1 MTRRFAVLI
10 MVCAGFAFA
19 DSPGDHPIE
28 NIFRPLSTPAYEI
41 SDVSLLAVIIC
52 AVIFVVVAGLLAYV
66 VVRYRRRP
74 GDSDAE
80 PPQVYGSN
88 QIEAAWTV
96 IPLLIVFV
104 LIMVS
109 ARVIASVQ
117 NAKAPPNALHATVI
131 GHQWWWE
138 FRYPSLNIVTADE
151 LHVPLSDPAD
161 PQPTFLKLES
171 ADVAHS
177 FWAPR
182 LNGKTDVIPNRDND
196 MWLDPHEAGDFI
208 GNCAEYCGTQH
219 ANMLLH
225 VIVQPKAD
233 FEKWVAEQRL
243 PAVDDP
249 AVAADKQ
256 VFLSVSCVNCH
267 TVRGTSATGGFGP
280 DLTHL
285 MSRKVLASGVISNTP
300 ENLRAWIEDPQAIKP
315 GCLMP
320 AMHLTGKELDSVVA
334 YLRTLK

>member
-1 MTRRFAVLI
+1 MTRRLAVLTV
-10 MVCAGFAFA
+10 VCAELVFAGTA
-19 DSPGDHPIE
+19 GDHPIE
-28 NIFRPLSTPAYEI
+28 NIFRPLSTPAHEI
-41 SDVSLLAVIIC
+41 SDVSFLAVIIC
-52 AVIFVVVAGLLAYV
+52 AVIFSVVAGLLTYAII
-66 VVRYRRRP
+66 RYRRRP

-117 NAKAPPNALHATVI
+117 NAKPPANALHATVV

-138 FRYPSLNIVTADE
+138 FRYPSLGIVTANE
-151 LHVPLSDPAD
+151 LHVPLSDTAH

-171 ADVAHS
+171 VDVAHS
-177 FWAPR
+177 FWVPR
-182 LNGKTDVIPNRDND
+182 LNGKTDVIPNRAND
-196 MWLDPHEAGDFI
+196 MWIDPHEAGDFI
-208 GNCAEYCGTQH
+208 GNCAEYCGTQQ
-219 ANMLLH
+219 ANMLIH
-225 VIVQPKAD
+225 VIVQPKPD
-233 FEKWVAEQRL
+233 FERWVAEQQL
-243 PAVDDP
+243 PAAEDP
-249 AVAADKQ
+249 SVAADKQ
-256 VFLSVSCVNCH
+256 AFLSVSCVNCH
-267 TVRGTSATGGFGP
+267 TVKGTSASGVFGP

-285 MSRKVLASGVISNTP
+285 MSRKYLASGVLSNTP
-300 ENLRAWIEDPQAIKP
+300 ENLRAWIKDPQAIKP

-320 AMHLTGKELDSVVA
+320 AMHLTDNELDSVVA

>member
-1 MTRRFAVLI
+1 MTPRLVVLTV
-10 MVCAGFAFA
+10 VCAGLAFA
-19 DSPGDHPIE
+19 DTLGDHPIE
-28 NIFRPLSTPAYEI
+28 NMFRPLSTPAHEI
-41 SDVSLLAVIIC
+41 SEVSLLAVIIC
-52 AVIFVVVAGLLAYV
+52 SVIFVVVAGLLTYAL
-66 VVRYRRRP
+66 VRYRRRP
-74 GDSDAE
+74 GDNDAE

-117 NAKAPPNALHATVI
+117 NAKPPAEALHATVV

-138 FRYPSLNIVTADE
+138 FRYPSLGVVTANE
-151 LHVPLSDPAD
+151 LHVPLSDRAQ

-171 ADVAHS
+171 VDVAHS
-177 FWAPR
+177 FWVPQ
-182 LNGKTDVIPNRDND
+182 LNGKTDVIPNRANE
-196 MWLDPHEAGDFI
+196 MWIDPHQIGDFI

-219 ANMLLH
+219 ANMLIH
-225 VIVQPKAD
+225 VIVQPKSD
-233 FEKWVAEQRL
+233 FNQWVAEQRL

-249 AVAADKQ
+249 AAAADKQ
-256 VFLSVSCVNCH
+256 AFLSVSCVNCH
-267 TVRGTSATGGFGP
+267 TVRGTSAAGVFGP

-285 MSRKVLASGVISNTP
+285 MSRKTLASGVISNTP
-300 ENLRAWIEDPQAIKP
+300 ENLRAWVKNPQAIKP

-320 AMHLTGKELDSVVA
+320 AMHLTDTELDSVVA

>member
-1 MTRRFAVLI
+1 MIRRLAVLT
-10 MVCAGFAFA
+10 VLCAGLAFS
-19 DSPGDHPIE
+19 DTPGEHRIE
-28 NIFRPLSTPAYEI
+28 NIFRPLSTPAREI
-41 SDVSLLAVIIC
+41 SDVSILAVIIC
-52 AVIFVVVAGLLAYV
+52 AVIFTVVAGLLTYAII
-66 VVRYRRRP
+66 RYRRRP
-74 GDSDAE
+74 GDNEAE

-117 NAKAPPNALHATVI
+117 NAKPPANALHATVI

-138 FRYPSLNIVTADE
+138 FRYPTLGITTADE
-151 LHVPLSDPAD
+151 LHVPLSGGAQ

-171 ADVAHS
+171 VDVAHS
-177 FWAPR
+177 FWVPR
-182 LNGKTDVIPNRDND
+182 LNGKTDVIPNRAND
-196 MWLDPHEAGDFI
+196 MWIDPHEAGDFI

-219 ANMLLH
+219 ANMLIH
-225 VIVQPKAD
+225 VIVQPKPEFD
-233 FEKWVAEQRL
+233 KWVAEQRL

-256 VFLSVSCVNCH
+256 AFLSVSCVNCH
-267 TVRGTSATGGFGP
+267 TVRGTSAAGVFGP

-285 MSRKVLASGVISNTP
+285 MSRKHLASGVLTNTP
-300 ENLRAWIEDPQAIKP
+300 ENLRAWIKDPQAIKP

-320 AMHLTGKELDSVVA
+320 AMHLTDTELDSVVA